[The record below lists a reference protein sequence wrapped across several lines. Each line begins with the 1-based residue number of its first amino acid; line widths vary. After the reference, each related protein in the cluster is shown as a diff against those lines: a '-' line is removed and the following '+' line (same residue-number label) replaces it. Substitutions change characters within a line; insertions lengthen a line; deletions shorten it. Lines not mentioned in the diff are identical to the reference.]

1 MDRIPREEEVWLYS
15 HSTELLDLRASDD
28 PLVTAMVGSVG
39 SAKDAASLGA
49 SVSTFA
55 IREEAILEP
64 LVQEPGL
71 SHLGALSL
79 QAHMINGHDG
89 WD

>member
-1 MDRIPREEEVWLYS
+1 MIPWLQ
-15 HSTELLDLRASDD
+15 
-28 PLVTAMVGSVG
+28 PWLVQFSQRRR
-39 SAKDAASLGA
+39 SLGA
-49 SVSTFA
+49 SVSTIA

-79 QAHMINGHDG
+79 QAHMTNGDLAGHDLG
-89 WD
+89 LT

>member
-1 MDRIPREEEVWLYS
+1 
-15 HSTELLDLRASDD
+15 
-28 PLVTAMVGSVG
+28 MVGSVG

-49 SVSTFA
+49 SVSTIT

-71 SHLGALSL
+71 SHLGARSL
-79 QAHMINGHDG
+79 QAHMTNGHLAGHDRG
-89 WD
+89 TNVTIEPGTQVGIKTRRQRP